1 MITSY
6 LRLNENF
13 QLLEGNFRKFSSLPF
28 NELNVIDFGAG
39 SGAYDELLLSRG
51 IGEITLVDASE
62 KMLVKAREKLKNA
75 GLEDRAT
82 CVKSRL
88 DELEYDE

>member
-1 MITSY
+1 M
-6 LRLNENF
+6 
-13 QLLEGNFRKFSSLPF
+13 
-28 NELNVIDFGAG
+28 NVIDFGAG

-88 DELEYDE
+88 DELEYDEWVISTYYSARNTTICRYL